1 MLSICCS
8 LPFPASTRFRYLHS
22 KPRLKRQFLIY
33 CGQFFAIY
41 QDKFSL
47 VISDFIS
54 LLFYEKN
61 MRYFNFTDVDCVY
74 MDVKICIFIG
84 AISRKVN
91 GMHEYIFPIADMQI
105 IVNLHCMSNPA
116 ISLLSG
122 FLPVQVL
129 TSTKEFIL
137 QHLTYFK

>member
-1 MLSICCS
+1 M
-8 LPFPASTRFRYLHS
+8 H
-22 KPRLKRQFLIY
+22 
-33 CGQFFAIY
+33 
-41 QDKFSL
+41 
-47 VISDFIS
+47 
-54 LLFYEKN
+54 
-61 MRYFNFTDVDCVY
+61 YFNFTDVDCVY

-91 GMHEYIFPIADMQI
+91 GMDEYIFLIADMQI
-105 IVNLHCMSNPA
+105 IVNLHCMPNPA

-129 TSTKEFIL
+129 TSNKEFNL